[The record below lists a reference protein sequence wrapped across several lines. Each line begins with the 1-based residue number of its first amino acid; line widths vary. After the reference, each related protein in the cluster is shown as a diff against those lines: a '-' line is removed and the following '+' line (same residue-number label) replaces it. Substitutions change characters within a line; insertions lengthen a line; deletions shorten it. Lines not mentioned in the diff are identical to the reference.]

1 MADELPTE
9 MLRNIDARLSRVE
22 QYLPTLATREEL
34 QAAIVPLATREEL
47 QTAIAPLATRAEL
60 QAAIAPLAT
69 RAELQAAI
77 APLATREEMHAAIAA
92 AIAPLATRDELRAE
106 GDHARRHA
114 TMLSEDLRDDN
125 RLILEHLL
133 ALSARV
139 DELARR

>member
-34 QAAIVPLATREEL
+34 QAAIIPLATREEL
-47 QTAIAPLATRAEL
+47 QT
-60 QAAIAPLAT
+60 AIAPLAT

-114 TMLSEDLRDDN
+114 TMLFEDLRDDN